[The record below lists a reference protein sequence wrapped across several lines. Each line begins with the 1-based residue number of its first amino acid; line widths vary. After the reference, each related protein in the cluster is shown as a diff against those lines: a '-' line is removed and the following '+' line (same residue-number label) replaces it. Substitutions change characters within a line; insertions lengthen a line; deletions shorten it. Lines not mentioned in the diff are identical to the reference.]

1 MTQILIG
8 TFDADRAFVA
18 RRANRPSNSA
28 LSPAVTECFD
38 IVALP
43 GASEV
48 TSQVDWLS
56 SNDTNTVAT
65 PSFVAADSM
74 MGRAD
79 IGWGI
84 GILHPVP
91 MTTVSVYQSS
101 RRRGPMESLCY
112 SINLSRRSRL
122 RHDDQNRMWPTSQFR
137 RLSAWRSRR
146 AIPQAPCLPGQRT
159 SPLARDRR
167 VRH

>member
-8 TFDADRAFVA
+8 TFDADRAFVD
-18 RRANRPSNSA
+18 RRANRASNSA

-74 MGRAD
+74 LGRAD

-101 RRRGPMESLCY
+101 RRRGPMESL
-112 SINLSRRSRL
+112 SHTFWGKHALVVIS
-122 RHDDQNRMWPTSQFR
+122 FR
-137 RLSAWRSRR
+137 
-146 AIPQAPCLPGQRT
+146 
-159 SPLARDRR
+159 LARGPWYPS
-167 VRH
+167 VCFEFGA

>member
-1 MTQILIG
+1 MTEILIG
-8 TFDADRAFVA
+8 IFEADRAFVA
-18 RRANRPSNSA
+18 RRANRASNSA

-65 PSFVAADSM
+65 PSFAAADSM
-74 MGRAD
+74 LGRAD

-84 GILHPVP
+84 GILHPVS
-91 MTTVSVYQSS
+91 MTTVSAYQSS
-101 RRRGPMESLCY
+101 RRRGPMESL
-112 SINLSRRSRL
+112 SHTFKGLSGASSRGL
-122 RHDDQNRMWPTSQFR
+122 KKCR
-137 RLSAWRSRR
+137 
-146 AIPQAPCLPGQRT
+146 
-159 SPLARDRR
+159 
-167 VRH
+167 